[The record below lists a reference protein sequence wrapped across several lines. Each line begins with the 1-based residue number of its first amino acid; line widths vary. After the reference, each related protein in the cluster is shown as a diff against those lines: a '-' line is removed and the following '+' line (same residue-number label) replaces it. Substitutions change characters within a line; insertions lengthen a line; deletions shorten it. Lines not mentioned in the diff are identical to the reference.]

1 MPPVIIRAPFAG
13 AEMTAKILGVS
24 KKRTRELILL
34 AKQAIEA
41 DPELRAQRDERN
53 ERKKKSAG
61 QRKRKKR

>member
-24 KKRTRELILL
+24 KKRTRELILR

-41 DPELRAQRDERN
+41 DPKLRAERDERN
-53 ERKKKSAG
+53 EGKKKSAA
-61 QRKRKKR
+61 QRKKKKR